1 MAQISVVIPA
11 RNDAEMLR
19 VVLQALSHQLRPA
32 DEIIVVDNASTDD
45 TAAVARAAGVTL
57 IYEPLQGIWPA
68 ASAGYDAARGD
79 IIARLDAD
87 SIPPADWLMHL
98 DAEFTVSP
106 EADVITGPG
115 DFYDCNALVA
125 VLGETLYIGGF
136 FFAMGFWLT
145 QSPIFGSNFAMRR
158 EVWLGVRDRVHR
170 TLGDVH
176 DDLDL
181 SLHLAP
187 NVNVVY
193 EPSLR
198 VGISARPFS
207 TWNGFSR
214 RIRWAFRTLAMH
226 MPEETPWRRAA
237 VKRGLAAAESDR
249 ARRAT

>member
-1 MAQISVVIPA
+1 MSQITVVIPA
-11 RNDAEMLR
+11 WNDAEMLR
-19 VVLQALSHQLRPA
+19 VALQALSQQLRPA

-45 TAAVARAAGVTL
+45 TAAVAQAAGVTVV
-57 IYEPLQGIWPA
+57 YEPIQGIWPA

-87 SIPPADWLMHL
+87 SIPPVDWLMHI
-98 DAEFTVSP
+98 DAEFTLSP

-115 DFYDCNALVA
+115 DFYGCNALTA
-125 VLGETLYIGGF
+125 VLGGTLYIGGF

-158 EVWLGVRDRVHR
+158 EVWLDVRDRVHR
-170 TLGDVH
+170 TRIDVH

-181 SLHLAP
+181 SLHLGPGVTVA
-187 NVNVVY
+187 Y

-207 TWNGFSR
+207 TWSGFSR
-214 RIRWAFRTLAMH
+214 RLRWAFRTLAMH
-226 MPEETPWRRAA
+226 LPEETPWRRAA
-237 VKRGLAAAESDR
+237 VKRGLAAAQSDR
-249 ARRAT
+249 ARRAA